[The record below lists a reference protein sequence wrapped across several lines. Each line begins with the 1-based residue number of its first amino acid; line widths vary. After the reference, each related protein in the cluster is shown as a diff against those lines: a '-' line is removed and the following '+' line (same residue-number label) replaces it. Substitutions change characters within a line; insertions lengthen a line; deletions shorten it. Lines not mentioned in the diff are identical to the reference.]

1 MSETNDS
8 HEIIIRNRLQ
18 PGDMGSIIYLHGIL
32 YADQCG
38 FNYTFEPYVAA
49 PLAEFVKFFNSRER
63 IWIVEKDGSVMGSA
77 ALVRASDQEAQL
89 RWLLL
94 HPKIRGLGVGRKLVE
109 EVILFAQECGY
120 HSIFLLTVDILPQAA
135 CLYRSVGFKITE
147 ETRIELWGIEMT
159 EQKYEI
165 KL

>member
-8 HEIIIRNRLQ
+8 PGIVIRNTLQ

-38 FNYTFEPYVAA
+38 FNHTFEPYVAA
-49 PLAEFVKFFNSRER
+49 PLAEFVKSFSSRER
-63 IWIVEKDGSVMGSA
+63 IWIVEKDGAVMGSV
-77 ALVRASDQEAQL
+77 ALVRVSDQEAQL

-94 HPKIRGLGVGRKLVE
+94 HPKIRGLGLGRKLVE
-109 EVILFAQECGY
+109 ELILFAQECGY
-120 HSIFLLTVDILPQAA
+120 HSIFLLTVDILHQAA
-135 CLYRSVGFKITE
+135 CLYHSFGFKITE